1 MQIPERKQELRKWV
15 SSMSYEPYASPEYYR
30 DVYKGSLIPGDDL
43 EPVLRRASRHIDSLT
58 YNRIVGRGFFDLT
71 EFQQET
77 ILEVVCQQADFEY
90 ENADEIDTVLSS
102 YSLNGA
108 SVQFGS
114 SWNVFTEKGVAMKR
128 DVYALLSQTGLCCRL
143 AR

>member
-1 MQIPERKQELRKWV
+1 MA
-15 SSMSYEPYASPEYYR
+15 YEPYATPEYYR
-30 DVYKGSLIPGDDL
+30 EAYGGSVISEDEL
-43 EPVLRRASRHIDSLT
+43 EKALRQASRHIDSLT
-58 YNRIVGRGFFDLT
+58 YNRIVGRGFSNLT
-71 EFQQET
+71 AFQQDV
-77 ILEVVCQQADFEY
+77 IREVVCQQADFEY
-90 ENADEIDTVLSS
+90 ENTDEINMLLSG

-128 DVYALLSQTGLCCRL
+128 DVYALLAQTGLCCRL

>member
-1 MQIPERKQELRKWV
+1 MA
-15 SSMSYEPYASPEYYR
+15 YEPYATPEYYR
-30 DVYKGSLIPGDDL
+30 EAYGGSVISEDEL
-43 EPVLRRASRHIDSLT
+43 EKALRQASRHIDSLT
-58 YNRIVGRGFFDLT
+58 YNRIVGRGLSNLT
-71 EFQQET
+71 AFQQDV
-77 ILEVVCQQADFEY
+77 IREVVCQQADFEY
-90 ENADEIDTVLSS
+90 ENADEINMLLSG

-128 DVYALLSQTGLCCRL
+128 DVYALLAQTGLCCRL

>member
-1 MQIPERKQELRKWV
+1 MA
-15 SSMSYEPYASPEYYR
+15 YEPYVSPEYYQET
-30 DVYKGSLIPGDDL
+30 YKGSIIPEKEL
-43 EPVLRRASRHIDSLT
+43 EAALSRASRHVDSLT
-58 YNRIVGRGFFDLT
+58 YNRIRKLGFSNLT
-71 EFQQET
+71 EFQQDVIRET
-77 ILEVVCQQADFEY
+77 VCEQADFEY
-90 ENADEIDTVLSS
+90 ENADEIRTVLSS

-114 SWNVFTEKGVAMKR
+114 SWNVYTEKGVAIRR

>member
-1 MQIPERKQELRKWV
+1 MA
-15 SSMSYEPYASPEYYR
+15 YEPYVTSEYYLKI
-30 DVYKGSLIPGDDL
+30 YKGSIVPKEEL
-43 EPVLRRASRHIDSLT
+43 EISLRAASRHIDSLT
-58 YNRIVGRGFFDLT
+58 YNRIVGRGISHLT
-71 EFQQET
+71 EFQQDV
-77 ILEVVCQQADFEY
+77 IREVVCQQADFEY
-90 ENADEIDTVLSS
+90 ENADEISTILSS

-114 SWNVFTEKGVAMKR
+114 SWNVFTDKGIAMKR